1 MEEYDADFG
10 DEKESGSED
19 GEDDGE
25 DGCCMIFETC

>member
-1 MEEYDADFG
+1 VEKYDADFG